1 MPRLPSAPL
10 AHDRSAARPGL
21 PIVLVHAGVADRRMW
36 DPILPAL
43 ATDHE
48 VVRVDL
54 CGFGES
60 ADPPEGEWSHVEDV
74 ARTLDALG
82 IATAHLVGCSLGAG
96 ICAELAASRPDLV
109 ATLVLAAPGG
119 ALLTERTDEL
129 VAFGRAEGAALDAG
143 DVDGA
148 VEANLSTWVDGP
160 RRGPGSVPAGV
171 REAVGEMQRR
181 AFDLQLAWPDE
192 VWEAEQE
199 LEPPVTERLGDITA
213 PTLVLCGAHDLDAVQ
228 SAARRVVD
236 GVPGAREL
244 RWDDVAHLPPMERPD
259 DFAALVLAWV
269 REARPRSG

>member
-1 MPRLPSAPL
+1 
-10 AHDRSAARPGL
+10 
-21 PIVLVHAGVADRRMW
+21 MW
-36 DPILPAL
+36 DPVLPAL
-43 ATDHE
+43 VTDHE

-54 CGFGES
+54 RGFGAS
-60 ADPPEGEWSHVEDV
+60 THQPEGDWSHLDDV
-74 ARTLDALG
+74 ARTLDALD
-82 IATAHLVGCSLGAG
+82 ISAAHLVGCSLGAG
-96 ICAELAASRPDLV
+96 TCAELAASRPDLV

-143 DVDGA
+143 DVDAA

-160 RRGPGSVPAGV
+160 RRGPGSVAASV

-199 LEPPVTERLGDITA
+199 LEPPVTERLGDISA
-213 PTLVLCGAHDLDAVQ
+213 PTLVLWGAHDLDAVQ
-228 SAARRVVD
+228 TAARRVVG

-244 RWDDVAHLPPMERPD
+244 LWDDVAHLPSMERPD